1 MNDVHIILLLYKYFD
16 SHIQFLNNSLHKQL
30 YSQYDYL
37 LSTIPF
43 FPFWRKKQKP
53 NYKHTKK
60 KYYFTNLQNSYFKDI
75 KNLKLNGATILDLSK
90 KQKPETLIVVVK
102 ENQWWAIANLFIHVR
117 HMSDTQAEKEEHEEK
132 ILKLLGK
139 RYGVYF
145 SKLSNATFAWW
156 KKKES

>member
-43 FPFWRKKQKP
+43 FPFLKKKTKTQLQT
-53 NYKHTKK
+53 YKK

-102 ENQWWAIANLFIHVR
+102 KINDGQLQIYLFMYDICPTHK
-117 HMSDTQAEKEEHEEK
+117 Q
-132 ILKLLGK
+132 
-139 RYGVYF
+139 
-145 SKLSNATFAWW
+145 
-156 KKKES
+156 KKKNMKRKFSNS

>member
-1 MNDVHIILLLYKYFD
+1 MG
-16 SHIQFLNNSLHKQL
+16 
-30 YSQYDYL
+30 
-37 LSTIPF
+37 
-43 FPFWRKKQKP
+43 

-102 ENQWWAIANLFIHVR
+102 KINDGQLQIYLFMYDICPTHKQKKKNMKR
-117 HMSDTQAEKEEHEEK
+117 KFS
-132 ILKLLGK
+132 KLLGK

-145 SKLSNATFAWW
+145 SKLSNATFAW
-156 KKKES
+156 

>member
-43 FPFWRKKQKP
+43 FPFLKKKTKTQLQT
-53 NYKHTKK
+53 YKK

-102 ENQWWAIANLFIHVR
+102 KKSMMGNCKSIYSCTTYVR
-117 HMSDTQAEKEEHEEK
+117 HTSR
-132 ILKLLGK
+132 K
-139 RYGVYF
+139 RR
-145 SKLSNATFAWW
+145 T
-156 KKKES
+156 

>member
-1 MNDVHIILLLYKYFD
+1 MMYILYYYYINILIPTFK
-16 SHIQFLNNSLHKQL
+16 FLNNSLHKQL

-43 FPFWRKKQKP
+43 FPFLKKKKQKP

-102 ENQWWAIANLFIHVR
+102 KNQ
-117 HMSDTQAEKEEHEEK
+117 
-132 ILKLLGK
+132 
-139 RYGVYF
+139 
-145 SKLSNATFAWW
+145 
-156 KKKES
+156 